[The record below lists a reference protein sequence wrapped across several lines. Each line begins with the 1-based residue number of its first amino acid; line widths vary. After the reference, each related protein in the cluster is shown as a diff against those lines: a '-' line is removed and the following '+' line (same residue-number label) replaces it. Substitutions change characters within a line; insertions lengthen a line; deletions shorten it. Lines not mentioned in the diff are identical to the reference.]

1 MRLPDKDELAELV
14 NASGLALQ
22 LKVEHALKHNIDH
35 AWRVVSREHP
45 WSLGDD
51 LGFVDLV
58 LASDVASCVVECTQA
73 RDSSWIF
80 IVPKEADG
88 KRTGM
93 RVSWLSGKKFP
104 QITSGCGNVDLLPFS
119 YDASFCVTR
128 GTVATDRTLLER
140 TCSRLLRSCDAL
152 ATQEIKILS
161 AMQQSYGGY
170 YIPLIV
176 TTAALYAC
184 KLDPE
189 TVSFDDGSMSN
200 PEVETVPYIRFT
212 KAFSA
217 ASMVTSTATPASLE
231 ELAEQE
237 ARTVVIVNANHVVD
251 FLTAVQ
257 QPDFAKALPWDTI
270 RP

>member
-1 MRLPDKDELAELV
+1 MPEKDELAELV

-22 LKVEHALKHNIDH
+22 LKVEHAIKHNIDH
-35 AWRVVSREHP
+35 AFRVVSREHP

-51 LGFVDLV
+51 MGFVDLV
-58 LASDVASCVVECTQA
+58 LTSDVASCVVECNQA
-73 RDSSWIF
+73 RDGSWVF
-80 IVPKEADG
+80 VVPREGDG

-119 YDASFCVTR
+119 YESAFCVTS
-128 GTVATDRTLLER
+128 GTGGRDRTMLER
-140 TCSRLLRSCDAL
+140 LCATLLRSCDAL

-176 TTAALYAC
+176 TTAQLYAC
-184 KLDPE
+184 KLDPD
-189 TVSFDDGSMSN
+189 TISLTDGNLGTS
-200 PEVETVPYIRFT
+200 ELETVPFIRFT
-212 KAFSA
+212 KAFS
-217 ASMVTSTATPASLE
+217 SSSVVTSAATPASLE

-237 ARTVVIVNANHVVD
+237 ARTVIIVNAGAVID

>member
-1 MRLPDKDELAELV
+1 MPETDELAELV

-80 IVPKEADG
+80 VVPKEADG

-93 RVSWLSGKKFP
+93 RVSWLSGKRFP
-104 QITSGCGNVDLLPFS
+104 LITSGCGNVDLLPFS
-119 YDASFCVTR
+119 YDASFCVAR
-128 GTVATDRTLLER
+128 ATTGMDRTMLER
-140 TCSRLLRSCDAL
+140 ACTTLLRSCDAL

-189 TVSFDDGSMSN
+189 TVSLNDGRMSN
-200 PEVETVPYIRFT
+200 PEVEPVPYIRFT

-217 ASMVTSTATPASLE
+217 ASVVTSTATPASLE

-257 QPDFAKALPWDTI
+257 QPDFAKTLPWDTI

>member
-1 MRLPDKDELAELV
+1 MRLPEKDELAELV

-22 LKVEHALKHNIDH
+22 LKIEHAIKHNIDH

-58 LASDVASCVVECTQA
+58 LTSDVASCVIECNQA
-73 RDSSWIF
+73 RDGSWVF
-80 IVPKEADG
+80 IVPKDADG
-88 KRTGM
+88 KRTAM
-93 RVSWLSGKKFP
+93 RVSWLSGKNYP

-119 YDASFCVTR
+119 YESSFCVAS
-128 GTVATDRTLLER
+128 GTGARDRTMLER
-140 TCSRLLRSCDAL
+140 VCSTLLRSCDAIS
-152 ATQEIKILS
+152 TQEIKILS

-170 YIPLIV
+170 YIPMIV
-176 TTAALYAC
+176 TTAELYAC
-184 KLDPE
+184 KLDPDG
-189 TVSFDDGSMSN
+189 VSLSDGNLSGAELES
-200 PEVETVPYIRFT
+200 VPYVRFT
-212 KAFSA
+212 KAFSVNSVFTS
-217 ASMVTSTATPASLE
+217 ASVPASLE

-237 ARTVVIVNANHVVD
+237 ARTVMIVSAKHVVD

-257 QPDFAKALPWDTI
+257 QPDFARSLPWDTI